1 MNKLFKLVRH
11 LTMSLFAM
19 ATLIGTTANAERLL
33 TENFE
38 YKLGNLYSQGGWL
51 KYGTQAAGP
60 VQVID
65 NALTYPDYQDK
76 AVGKAVHLTQVASG
90 EDLMRAV
97 SETAISSGKV
107 YLSAL
112 VKVNAVADD
121 QYFLSWRLS
130 NPPLLVSL
138 TKKTPPENTRLI
150 ASKGSAD
157 GKFVF
162 KISRNSA
169 TLFESTEEFELGKTY
184 LVVMSYEFKE
194 GTKNDVVQLWVN
206 PAVASTEP
214 KPNAAINSATH
225 TGADMKSFQA
235 IELRQGSSATK
246 VGPEVIVDAIRVGTA
261 WTDLFDV
268 ASTEPTMTVTPTVVY
283 DGSAVA
289 IGSSTTFATYA
300 VEYANLENP
309 IDVYLTGANRNQFEV
324 SAATIPAGS
333 GKATITLTYKPQA
346 IGKHTARINFES
358 TVSTLNTGFAAT
370 GIAWDPANPPMI
382 VAHSGGLTP
391 FTCKA
396 GEQQK
401 QTITVTTSDLPDYG
415 KAAVKGLSNGAFIIS
430 TATLLKNGNTQINIT
445 FKPLVPG
452 DYEEVIEFSGI
463 KAVTETIR
471 IYGTATENGTTE
483 DREGDRLPLDD
494 SKPLASYMQNFDGV
508 TKNKPLS
515 IEGWKNLAQV
525 GNRAWWGY
533 TWADGNSA
541 AKVTPYD
548 SKMEETTP
556 CVMTLVSPA
565 LDFKNTPNPV
575 LTFKVMGTL
584 MRDGMADQLEVCYI
598 EKDGEGMYV
607 QPIDGLNIPASPDKN
622 EEWVPYTIDL
632 KGLDL
637 ADVFFIG
644 FRFNSSRGT
653 ESTTSYYIDDFSW
666 GQTNVPL
673 IRPNIREGS
682 FKATAGKKATSPDIE
697 IEGIALTSDIK
708 ISLYGAHKGFFTL
721 STTTLPAAGGKFNL
735 DFLNTEPG
743 EYAVEVDLNSDGAP
757 LTAVIVGVQNE
768 TATGITDVIVDL
780 SQPVSVYD
788 IQGRALITNKQ
799 ISSTSELK
807 SAFGEG
813 IYIVKQGEKAC
824 KVKL

>member
-1 MNKLFKLVRH
+1 MNKLFKLVKH

-38 YKLGNLYSQGGWL
+38 YELGNLYSQGGWL

-112 VKVNAVADD
+112 VKVNAAADD
-121 QYFLSWRLS
+121 QYFLAFIQPTSAGI
-130 NPPLLVSL
+130 VD
-138 TKKTPPENTRLI
+138 KKTPPENTRLI

-309 IDVYLTGANRNQFEV
+309 IDVYLTGANRDQFEV
-324 SAATIPAGS
+324 SAETIPAGS

-370 GIAWDPANPPMI
+370 GIAWDPENPPMI
-382 VAHSGGLTP
+382 VAHSEGLTP

-463 KAVTETIR
+463 KATTETIR
-471 IYGTATENGTTE
+471 ITGTATENGTTE

-494 SKPLASYMQNFDGV
+494 SKPLASYVQNFDGV
-508 TKNKPLS
+508 IKNKPLS
-515 IEGWKNLAQV
+515 VEGWKNLAQV

-533 TWADGNSA
+533 TWADGNGA

-598 EKDGEGMYV
+598 EKDDEGMYV

-644 FRFNSSRGT
+644 FRFNSSRGA

-743 EYAVEVDLNSDGAP
+743 EYAVEVDLNSEGAP

-788 IQGRALITNKQ
+788 IQGHALITNKQ

>member
-1 MNKLFKLVRH
+1 MNKLFKLVKH

-38 YKLGNLYSQGGWL
+38 YELGNLYSKGGWL
-51 KYGTQAAGP
+51 KYGTQAAVP

-121 QYFLSWRLS
+121 QYFLAFIQPTSAGI
-130 NPPLLVSL
+130 VD
-138 TKKTPPENTRLI
+138 KKTPPENTRLI

-324 SAATIPAGS
+324 SAETIPAGS

-358 TVSTLNTGFAAT
+358 TVSTLSTGFAAT

-471 IYGTATENGTTE
+471 IYGKATENGTTE

-515 IEGWKNLAQV
+515 VDGWKNLAQV

-644 FRFNSSRGT
+644 FRFNSSRGA

-673 IRPNIREGS
+673 IRPNIRQGS

-743 EYAVEVDLNSDGAP
+743 EYAVEVDLNSEGAP

>member
-1 MNKLFKLVRH
+1 MNKLFKLVKH

-38 YKLGNLYSQGGWL
+38 YNLGNLYSQGGWL

-121 QYFLSWRLS
+121 QYFLAFIQPTSAGI
-130 NPPLLVSL
+130 VD
-138 TKKTPPENTRLI
+138 KKTPPENTRLI

-214 KPNAAINSATH
+214 QPNAAINSATH

-324 SAATIPAGS
+324 SAETIPAGS

-644 FRFNSSRGT
+644 FRFNSSRGA

-743 EYAVEVDLNSDGAP
+743 EYAVEVDLNSEGAP

-799 ISSTSELK
+799 INSTSELK

>member
-38 YKLGNLYSQGGWL
+38 YELGNLYSQGGWL

-121 QYFLSWRLS
+121 QYFLAFIQPTSAGI
-130 NPPLLVSL
+130 VD
-138 TKKTPPENTRLI
+138 KKTPPENTRLI

-214 KPNAAINSATH
+214 QPNAAINSATH

-246 VGPEVIVDAIRVGTA
+246 VGPEVIIDAIRVGTA

-289 IGSSTTFATYA
+289 IGSSTTYATYA

-324 SAATIPAGS
+324 SAETIPAGS

-533 TWADGNSA
+533 TWDDGNGA

-548 SKMEETTP
+548 SKMEESTP

-644 FRFNSSRGT
+644 FCFNSSRGA

-673 IRPNIREGS
+673 IRPNIRQGS

-743 EYAVEVDLNSDGAP
+743 EYAVEVDLNSEGAP

-768 TATGITDVIVDL
+768 TVTGITDVIVDL

-807 SAFGEG
+807 SAFVEG

>member
-38 YKLGNLYSQGGWL
+38 YELGNLYSQGGWL

-76 AVGKAVHLTQVASG
+76 ALGKAVHLTQVASG

-112 VKVNAVADD
+112 VKVNAVADN
-121 QYFLSWRLS
+121 QYFLAFIQPTSAGI
-130 NPPLLVSL
+130 VD
-138 TKKTPPENTRLI
+138 KKTPPENTRLI

-214 KPNAAINSATH
+214 QPNAAINSATH

-235 IELRQGSSATK
+235 IELRQGSSSTK

-268 ASTEPTMTVTPTVVY
+268 ASTEPTMTVTPTMVY

-289 IGSSTTFATYA
+289 IGSSTTYATYA

-324 SAATIPAGS
+324 SAETIPAGS

-644 FRFNSSRGT
+644 FRFNSSRGA

-743 EYAVEVDLNSDGAP
+743 EYAVEVDLNSEGAP

-799 ISSTSELK
+799 INSTSELK

>member
-1 MNKLFKLVRH
+1 MNKLFKLVKH

-38 YKLGNLYSQGGWL
+38 YELGNLYSQGGWL

-121 QYFLSWRLS
+121 QYFLAFIQPTSAGI
-130 NPPLLVSL
+130 VD
-138 TKKTPPENTRLI
+138 KKTPPENTRLI

-157 GKFVF
+157 GKFMF

-214 KPNAAINSATH
+214 QPNAAINSATH

-289 IGSSTTFATYA
+289 IGSSTTYATYA

-324 SAATIPAGS
+324 SAETIPAGS

-644 FRFNSSRGT
+644 FRFNSSRGA

-743 EYAVEVDLNSDGAP
+743 EYAVEVDFNSEGAP

>member
-38 YKLGNLYSQGGWL
+38 YELGNLYSQGGWL

-97 SETAISSGKV
+97 SETAITSGKV

-121 QYFLSWRLS
+121 QYFLAFIQPTSAGI
-130 NPPLLVSL
+130 VD
-138 TKKTPPENTRLI
+138 KKMPPENTRLI

-184 LVVMSYEFKE
+184 LVVMSYEFKT
-194 GTKNDVVQLWVN
+194 GDKNDVVQLWVN
-206 PAVASTEP
+206 PAVTSTEP

-324 SAATIPAGS
+324 SAETIPAGS

-401 QTITVTTSDLPDYG
+401 QTITVTTSNLPDYG

-644 FRFNSSRGT
+644 FRFNSSRGA

-743 EYAVEVDLNSDGAP
+743 EYAVEVDLNSEGAP

>member
-1 MNKLFKLVRH
+1 MNKLFKLVKH

-38 YKLGNLYSQGGWL
+38 YELGNLYSQGGWL
-51 KYGTQAAGP
+51 KYGTQATGP

-121 QYFLSWRLS
+121 QYFLAFIQPTSAGI
-130 NPPLLVSL
+130 VD
-138 TKKTPPENTRLI
+138 KKTPPENTRLI

-324 SAATIPAGS
+324 SAETIPAGS
-333 GKATITLTYKPQA
+333 GKVTITLTYKPQA

-644 FRFNSSRGT
+644 FRFNSSRGA

-743 EYAVEVDLNSDGAP
+743 EYAVEVDLNSEGAP

>member
-38 YKLGNLYSQGGWL
+38 YNLGNLYSQGGWL
-51 KYGTQAAGP
+51 KYGTQATGP

-121 QYFLSWRLS
+121 QYFLAFIQPTSAGI
-130 NPPLLVSL
+130 VD
-138 TKKTPPENTRLI
+138 KKTPPENTRLI

-157 GKFVF
+157 AKFVF

-214 KPNAAINSATH
+214 QPNAAINSATH

-324 SAATIPAGS
+324 STETIPAGS

-358 TVSTLNTGFAAT
+358 SVSTLNTGFAAT

-644 FRFNSSRGT
+644 FRFNSSRGA

-735 DFLNTEPG
+735 EFLNTEPG
-743 EYAVEVDLNSDGAP
+743 EYAVEVDLNSEGAP

-780 SQPVSVYD
+780 SQPVCVYD

>member
-38 YKLGNLYSQGGWL
+38 YELGNLYSQGGWL

-121 QYFLSWRLS
+121 QYFLAFIQPTSAGI
-130 NPPLLVSL
+130 VD
-138 TKKTPPENTRLI
+138 KKTPPENTRLI

-289 IGSSTTFATYA
+289 IGSSTTYATYA

-324 SAATIPAGS
+324 SAETIPAGS

-644 FRFNSSRGT
+644 FRFNSSRGA

-743 EYAVEVDLNSDGAP
+743 EYAVEVDLNSEGAP

>member
-38 YKLGNLYSQGGWL
+38 YELGNLYSQGGWL

-76 AVGKAVHLTQVASG
+76 AVGKAVHLTQMASG

-112 VKVNAVADD
+112 VKVNAVADN
-121 QYFLSWRLS
+121 QYFLAFIQPTSAGI
-130 NPPLLVSL
+130 VD
-138 TKKTPPENTRLI
+138 KKTPPENTRLI

-214 KPNAAINSATH
+214 QPNAAINSATH

-246 VGPEVIVDAIRVGTA
+246 VGPEVIIDAIRVGTA

-268 ASTEPTMTVTPTVVY
+268 ASTEPSMTVTPTVVY

-324 SAATIPAGS
+324 SAETIPAGS

-382 VAHSGGLTP
+382 VAHSEGLTP

-494 SKPLASYMQNFDGV
+494 SKPLASYVQNFDGV

-644 FRFNSSRGT
+644 FRFNSSRGA

-743 EYAVEVDLNSDGAP
+743 EYAVEVDLNSEGAP

>member
-38 YKLGNLYSQGGWL
+38 YELGNLYSQGGWL

-60 VQVID
+60 VQVIN

-121 QYFLSWRLS
+121 QYFLAFIQPTSAGI
-130 NPPLLVSL
+130 VD
-138 TKKTPPENTRLI
+138 KKTPPENTRLI
-150 ASKGSAD
+150 ASKGSVD

-214 KPNAAINSATH
+214 QPNAAINSATH

-246 VGPEVIVDAIRVGTA
+246 VGPEVIIDAIRVGTA

-289 IGSSTTFATYA
+289 IGSSTTFATYD

-324 SAATIPAGS
+324 SAETIPAGS

-370 GIAWDPANPPMI
+370 GIAWDPENPPMI
-382 VAHSGGLTP
+382 VAHSEGLTP

-463 KAVTETIR
+463 KATTETIR
-471 IYGTATENGTTE
+471 ITGTATENGTTE

-494 SKPLASYMQNFDGV
+494 SKPLASYVQNFDGV
-508 TKNKPLS
+508 IKNKPLS
-515 IEGWKNLAQV
+515 VEGWKNLAQV

-533 TWADGNSA
+533 TWADGNGA

-637 ADVFFIG
+637 ADTFFIG
-644 FRFNSSRGT
+644 FRFNSSRGA

-682 FKATAGKKATSPDIE
+682 FRATAGKKATSPDIE

-743 EYAVEVDLNSDGAP
+743 EYAVEVDLNSEGAP

-788 IQGRALITNKQ
+788 IQGHALITNKQ

>member
-1 MNKLFKLVRH
+1 MNKLFKLVKH

-38 YKLGNLYSQGGWL
+38 YELGNLYSQGGWL

-60 VQVID
+60 VQVIN

-112 VKVNAVADD
+112 VKVNAVADN
-121 QYFLSWRLS
+121 QYFLAFIQPTSAGI
-130 NPPLLVSL
+130 VD
-138 TKKTPPENTRLI
+138 KKTPPENTRLI

-324 SAATIPAGS
+324 TAETIPAGS

-494 SKPLASYMQNFDGV
+494 SKPLASYVQNFDGV

-565 LDFKNTPNPV
+565 LDFKKTPNPV

-637 ADVFFIG
+637 ADTFFIG
-644 FRFNSSRGT
+644 FRFNSSRGA

-673 IRPNIREGS
+673 IRPNIRQGS
-682 FKATAGKKATSPDIE
+682 FNATAGKKATSPDIE

-735 DFLNTEPG
+735 EFLNTEPG
-743 EYAVEVDLNSDGAP
+743 EFAVEVDLNSEGAP

>member
-1 MNKLFKLVRH
+1 MNKSISILKHLFGILAIVA
-11 LTMSLFAM
+11 LCGVPAQ
-19 ATLIGTTANAERLL
+19 AERML

-38 YKLGNLYSQGGWL
+38 YELGNLYSQGGWL

-60 VQVID
+60 VQVIN

-121 QYFLSWRLS
+121 QYFLAFIQPTSAGI
-130 NPPLLVSL
+130 VD
-138 TKKTPPENTRLI
+138 KKTPPENTRLI

-289 IGSSTTFATYA
+289 IGSSTTYATYT
-300 VEYANLENP
+300 VEYANLTEAVS
-309 IDVYLTGANRNQFEV
+309 VYVTGANSDQFVV
-324 SAATIPAGS
+324 SNSSIPAGS
-333 GKATITLTYKPQA
+333 GTATITLNYKPQS

-358 TVSTLNTGFAAT
+358 NVSTLNTGYAANA
-370 GIAWDPANPPMI
+370 IAWNPATPPTI
-382 VAHSGGLTP
+382 SVNTEGLKT
-391 FTCKA
+391 FECKA
-396 GEQQK
+396 GASVQ
-401 QTITVTTSDLPDYG
+401 QTITVSTSNLIDYG
-415 KAAVKGLSNGAFIIS
+415 SATVSGTANGAFIINN
-430 TATLLKNGNTQINIT
+430 ATLLKNGDTKITIT
-445 FKPLVPG
+445 FKPLVEG
-452 DYEEVIEFSGI
+452 NYTDQIVFSAL
-463 KAVTETIR
+463 KADSKSITVS
-471 IYGTATENGTTE
+471 GVATADDVAGK
-483 DREGDRLPLDD
+483 EGDQLPLDD
-494 SKPLASYMQNFDGV
+494 SNPLTSYLHNFDGV
-508 TKNKPLS
+508 TKNQPLS
-515 IEGWKNLAQV
+515 LAGWKNLAQV
-525 GNRAWWGY
+525 GTRAWWGY
-533 TWADGNSA
+533 TWDNGNSA

-548 SKMEETTP
+548 SKAETSTP

-565 LDFKNTPNPV
+565 LDFKNTANPV
-575 LTFKVMGTL
+575 LTFDLMGTL
-584 MRDGMADQLEVCYI
+584 MREGMDDVLQVCYI
-598 EKDGEGMYV
+598 EKDGDGMYV
-607 QPIDGLNIPASPDKN
+607 EPIQGLNIPCAAEQNGK
-622 EEWVPYTIDL
+622 WVPYTIDL

-637 ADVFFIG
+637 ADTFFIG

-653 ESTTSYYIDDFSW
+653 ESTTSYFVDNFTW

-673 IRPNIREGS
+673 IRTSVRELV
-682 FKATAGKKATSPDIE
+682 FPATIGKQATSPE
-697 IEGIALTSDIK
+697 IGVEGMALTAPISL
-708 ISLYGAHKGFFTL
+708 SLYGADKDKFTL
-721 STTTLPAAGGKFNL
+721 SATSLPAEGGKFTL
-735 DFLNTEPG
+735 DFIHNEEGT
-743 EYAVEVDLNSDGAP
+743 YAVEVDLESDGAP
-757 LTAVIVGVQNE
+757 VTAVVVGANNQMS
-768 TATGITDVIVDL
+768 TGIQTVVIDL
-780 SQPVSVYD
+780 EQPVSVYD
-788 IQGRALITNKQ
+788 LQGRVLINSKKV
-799 ISSTSELK
+799 SSLSNVKAT
-807 SAFGEG
+807 FGEG

>member
-38 YKLGNLYSQGGWL
+38 YNLGNLYSQGGWL

-65 NALTYPDYQDK
+65 NALTYPGYQDK

-121 QYFLSWRLS
+121 QYFLAFIQPTSAGI
-130 NPPLLVSL
+130 VD
-138 TKKTPPENTRLI
+138 KKTPPENTRLI

-214 KPNAAINSATH
+214 QPNAAINSATH

-289 IGSSTTFATYA
+289 IGSSTTYATYA

-324 SAATIPAGS
+324 SAETIPAGS

-644 FRFNSSRGT
+644 FRFNSSRGA

-697 IEGIALTSDIK
+697 VEGIALTSDIK

-743 EYAVEVDLNSDGAP
+743 EYAVEVDLNSEGAP

>member
-38 YKLGNLYSQGGWL
+38 YNLGNLYSQGGWL

-97 SETAISSGKV
+97 SATAITSGKV

-121 QYFLSWRLS
+121 QYFLAFIQPTSAGI
-130 NPPLLVSL
+130 VD
-138 TKKTPPENTRLI
+138 KKTPPENTRLI

-214 KPNAAINSATH
+214 QPNAAINSATH

-246 VGPEVIVDAIRVGTA
+246 VGPEVIIDAIRVGTA

-289 IGSSTTFATYA
+289 IGSSTTYATYA

-324 SAATIPAGS
+324 SAETIPAGS

-548 SKMEETTP
+548 SKMEENTP

-598 EKDGEGMYV
+598 EKDGESMYV

-644 FRFNSSRGT
+644 FRFNSSRGA

-743 EYAVEVDLNSDGAP
+743 EYAVEVDLNSEGAP

>member
-38 YKLGNLYSQGGWL
+38 YELGNLYSQGGWL

-76 AVGKAVHLTQVASG
+76 TVGKAVHLTQVASG

-121 QYFLSWRLS
+121 QYFLAFIQPTSAGI
-130 NPPLLVSL
+130 VD
-138 TKKTPPENTRLI
+138 KKTPPENTRLI
-150 ASKGSAD
+150 ASKGSVD

-289 IGSSTTFATYA
+289 IGSSTTFATYD

-324 SAATIPAGS
+324 SAETIPAGS

-370 GIAWDPANPPMI
+370 GIAWDPENPPTI
-382 VAHSGGLTP
+382 VAHSEGLTP

-471 IYGTATENGTTE
+471 ITGTATENGTTE

-494 SKPLASYMQNFDGV
+494 SKPLASYVQNFDGV

-637 ADVFFIG
+637 ADTFFIG
-644 FRFNSSRGT
+644 FRFNSSRGA

-743 EYAVEVDLNSDGAP
+743 EYAVEVDLNSEGAP

-788 IQGRALITNKQ
+788 IQGHALITNKQ

>member
-38 YKLGNLYSQGGWL
+38 YELGNLYSQGGWL

-60 VQVID
+60 VQVIN
-65 NALTYPDYQDK
+65 NALTYPDFQDK

-121 QYFLSWRLS
+121 QYFLAFIQPTSAGI
-130 NPPLLVSL
+130 VD
-138 TKKTPPENTRLI
+138 KKTPPENTRLI
-150 ASKGSAD
+150 ASKCSAD

-246 VGPEVIVDAIRVGTA
+246 AGPEVIVDAIRVGTA

-289 IGSSTTFATYA
+289 IGSSTTYATYA

-324 SAATIPAGS
+324 SAETIPAGS

-598 EKDGEGMYV
+598 EKDGEGIYV

-644 FRFNSSRGT
+644 FRFNSSRGA

-743 EYAVEVDLNSDGAP
+743 EYAVEVDLNSEGAP

>member
-1 MNKLFKLVRH
+1 MNKLFKLVKH

-38 YKLGNLYSQGGWL
+38 YELGNLYSQGGWL

-121 QYFLSWRLS
+121 QYFLAFIQPTSAGI
-130 NPPLLVSL
+130 VD
-138 TKKTPPENTRLI
+138 KKTPPENTRLI

-246 VGPEVIVDAIRVGTA
+246 VGPEVIIDAIRVGTA

-324 SAATIPAGS
+324 SAETIPAGS

-644 FRFNSSRGT
+644 FRFNSSRGA

-743 EYAVEVDLNSDGAP
+743 EYAVEVDLNSEGAP

-788 IQGRALITNKQ
+788 IQGHALITNKQ

>member
-38 YKLGNLYSQGGWL
+38 YELGNLYSQGGWL

-121 QYFLSWRLS
+121 QYFLAFIQPTSAGI
-130 NPPLLVSL
+130 VD
-138 TKKTPPENTRLI
+138 KKTPPENTRLI

-214 KPNAAINSATH
+214 QPNAAINSATH

-289 IGSSTTFATYA
+289 IGSNTTYATYA

-324 SAATIPAGS
+324 SAETIPAGS

-607 QPIDGLNIPASPDKN
+607 QPIDGLNIPATPDKN

-644 FRFNSSRGT
+644 FRFNSSRGA

-743 EYAVEVDLNSDGAP
+743 EYAVEVDLNSEGAP

>member
-38 YKLGNLYSQGGWL
+38 YELGNLYSQGDWL

-65 NALTYPDYQDK
+65 NTLTYPDYQDK

-112 VKVNAVADD
+112 VKVNAVADN
-121 QYFLSWRLS
+121 QYFLAFIQPTSAGI
-130 NPPLLVSL
+130 VD
-138 TKKTPPENTRLI
+138 KKTPPENTRLI

-214 KPNAAINSATH
+214 QPNAAINSATH

-246 VGPEVIVDAIRVGTA
+246 VGPEVIIDAIRVGTA

-289 IGSSTTFATYA
+289 IGSSTTYATYA

-324 SAATIPAGS
+324 SAETIPAGS

-483 DREGDRLPLDD
+483 DREGDRLPLND

-644 FRFNSSRGT
+644 FRFNSSRGA

-743 EYAVEVDLNSDGAP
+743 EYAVEVDLNSEGAP

>member
-38 YKLGNLYSQGGWL
+38 YELGNLYSQGGWL

-121 QYFLSWRLS
+121 QYFLAFIQPTSAGI
-130 NPPLLVSL
+130 VD
-138 TKKTPPENTRLI
+138 KKTPPENTRLI

-214 KPNAAINSATH
+214 QPNAAINSATH

-289 IGSSTTFATYA
+289 IGSSTTFATYD

-324 SAATIPAGS
+324 SAETIPAGS

-494 SKPLASYMQNFDGV
+494 SKPLASYVQNFDGV

-644 FRFNSSRGT
+644 FRFNSSRGA

-743 EYAVEVDLNSDGAP
+743 EYAVEVDLNSEGAP

>member
-38 YKLGNLYSQGGWL
+38 YELGNLYSQGGWL

-121 QYFLSWRLS
+121 QYFLAFIQPTSAGI
-130 NPPLLVSL
+130 VD
-138 TKKTPPENTRLI
+138 KKTPPENTRLI

-246 VGPEVIVDAIRVGTA
+246 VGPEVIIDAIRVGTA

-289 IGSSTTFATYA
+289 IGSSTTYATYA

-324 SAATIPAGS
+324 SAETIPAGS

-494 SKPLASYMQNFDGV
+494 SKPLASYMQNFDDV

-533 TWADGNSA
+533 TWDDGNGA

-548 SKMEETTP
+548 SKMEESTP

-607 QPIDGLNIPASPDKN
+607 QPINGLNIPASPDKN

-644 FRFNSSRGT
+644 FRFNSSRGA

-743 EYAVEVDLNSDGAP
+743 EYAVEVDLNSEGAP

>member
-38 YKLGNLYSQGGWL
+38 YELGNLYSQGGWL

-121 QYFLSWRLS
+121 QYFLAFIQPTSAGI
-130 NPPLLVSL
+130 VD
-138 TKKTPPENTRLI
+138 KKTPPENTRLI

-157 GKFVF
+157 GKFMF

-214 KPNAAINSATH
+214 QPNAAINSATH

-289 IGSSTTFATYA
+289 IGSSTTYATYA

-324 SAATIPAGS
+324 SAETIPAGS

-533 TWADGNSA
+533 TWDDGNGA

-548 SKMEETTP
+548 SKMEESTP

-644 FRFNSSRGT
+644 FRFNSSRGA

-743 EYAVEVDLNSDGAP
+743 EYAVEVDLNSEGAP

>member
-38 YKLGNLYSQGGWL
+38 YELGNLYSQGGWL

-60 VQVID
+60 VQVIN

-121 QYFLSWRLS
+121 QYFLAFIQPTSAGI
-130 NPPLLVSL
+130 VD
-138 TKKTPPENTRLI
+138 KKTPPENTRLI

-214 KPNAAINSATH
+214 QPNAAINSATH

-246 VGPEVIVDAIRVGTA
+246 VGPEVIIDAIRVGTA

-289 IGSSTTFATYA
+289 IGSSTTYATYA

-324 SAATIPAGS
+324 SAETIPAGS

-533 TWADGNSA
+533 TWDDGNGA

-743 EYAVEVDLNSDGAP
+743 EYAVEVDLNSEGAP

>member
-38 YKLGNLYSQGGWL
+38 YELGNLYSQGGWL

-121 QYFLSWRLS
+121 QYFLAFIQPTSAGI
-130 NPPLLVSL
+130 VD
-138 TKKTPPENTRLI
+138 KKTPPENTRLI

-214 KPNAAINSATH
+214 QPNAAINSATH

-246 VGPEVIVDAIRVGTA
+246 VGPDVIIDAIRVGTA

-324 SAATIPAGS
+324 SAETIPAGS

-584 MRDGMADQLEVCYI
+584 MRDGMADQLELCYI

-632 KGLDL
+632 KGLSL

-644 FRFNSSRGT
+644 FRFNSSRGA

-743 EYAVEVDLNSDGAP
+743 EYAVEVDLNSEGAP

-799 ISSTSELK
+799 LSSTSELK

>member
-1 MNKLFKLVRH
+1 MNKLFRLVKH

-38 YKLGNLYSQGGWL
+38 YELGNLYFQGGWL

-121 QYFLSWRLS
+121 QYFLAFIQPTSAGI
-130 NPPLLVSL
+130 VD
-138 TKKTPPENTRLI
+138 KKTPPENTRLI

-214 KPNAAINSATH
+214 QPNAAINSATH

-246 VGPEVIVDAIRVGTA
+246 VGPEVIIDAIRVGTA
-261 WTDLFDV
+261 WADLFDV

-324 SAATIPAGS
+324 SAETIPAGS

-533 TWADGNSA
+533 TWDDGNSA

-644 FRFNSSRGT
+644 FRFNSSRGA

-743 EYAVEVDLNSDGAP
+743 EYAVEVDLNSEGAP

-807 SAFGEG
+807 IAFGEG
-813 IYIVKQGEKAC
+813 IYIVKQGKKAC

>member
-1 MNKLFKLVRH
+1 MNKLFKLVKH

-38 YKLGNLYSQGGWL
+38 YNLGNLYSQGGWL

-121 QYFLSWRLS
+121 QYFLAFIQPTSAGI
-130 NPPLLVSL
+130 VD
-138 TKKTPPENTRLI
+138 KKTPPENTRLI

-289 IGSSTTFATYA
+289 IGSSTTYATYA

-324 SAATIPAGS
+324 SAETIPAGS

-644 FRFNSSRGT
+644 FRFNSSRGA

-743 EYAVEVDLNSDGAP
+743 EYAVEVDLNSEGAP

>member
-38 YKLGNLYSQGGWL
+38 YELGNLYSQGGWL

-121 QYFLSWRLS
+121 QYFLAFIQPTSAGI
-130 NPPLLVSL
+130 VD
-138 TKKTPPENTRLI
+138 KKTPPENTRLI

-214 KPNAAINSATH
+214 QPNAAINSATH

-246 VGPEVIVDAIRVGTA
+246 VGPEVIIDAIRVGTA

-289 IGSSTTFATYA
+289 IGSSTTYATYA

-324 SAATIPAGS
+324 SAETIPAGS

-494 SKPLASYMQNFDGV
+494 SKPLASYVQNFDGV

-548 SKMEETTP
+548 SKMEATTP

-584 MRDGMADQLEVCYI
+584 MREGMTDELEVCYI

-644 FRFNSSRGT
+644 FRFNSSRGA

-735 DFLNTEPG
+735 HFLNTEPG
-743 EYAVEVDLNSDGAP
+743 EYAVEVDLNSEGAP

>member
-38 YKLGNLYSQGGWL
+38 YELGSLYSQGGWL
-51 KYGTQAAGP
+51 KYGTQATGP

-121 QYFLSWRLS
+121 QYFLAFIQPTSAGI
-130 NPPLLVSL
+130 VD
-138 TKKTPPENTRLI
+138 KKTPPENTRLI

-214 KPNAAINSATH
+214 QPNAAINSATH

-246 VGPEVIVDAIRVGTA
+246 VGPEVIIDAIRVGTA

-289 IGSSTTFATYA
+289 IGSSTTYATYA

-324 SAATIPAGS
+324 SAETIPAGS

-533 TWADGNSA
+533 TWDDGNSA

-548 SKMEETTP
+548 SKMEESTP

-584 MRDGMADQLEVCYI
+584 IRDGMADQLEVCYI

-644 FRFNSSRGT
+644 FRFNSSRGA

-743 EYAVEVDLNSDGAP
+743 EYAVEVDLNSEGAP

>member
-1 MNKLFKLVRH
+1 MNKLFKLVKH

-38 YKLGNLYSQGGWL
+38 YELGNLYSQGGWL

-60 VQVID
+60 VQVIN

-121 QYFLSWRLS
+121 QYFLAFIQPTSAGI
-130 NPPLLVSL
+130 VD
-138 TKKTPPENTRLI
+138 KKTPPENTRLI

-214 KPNAAINSATH
+214 QPIAAINSATH

-246 VGPEVIVDAIRVGTA
+246 VGPEVIIDAIRVGTA

-289 IGSSTTFATYA
+289 IGSSTTYATYA

-324 SAATIPAGS
+324 SAETIPAGS

-598 EKDGEGMYV
+598 EKDGESMYV

-644 FRFNSSRGT
+644 FRFNSSRGA

-743 EYAVEVDLNSDGAP
+743 EYAVEVDLNSEGAP

>member
-1 MNKLFKLVRH
+1 MNKLFKLVKH

-38 YKLGNLYSQGGWL
+38 YELGNLYSQGGWL

-76 AVGKAVHLTQVASG
+76 AVGKAVLLTQVASG

-121 QYFLSWRLS
+121 QYFLAFIQPTSAGI
-130 NPPLLVSL
+130 VD
-138 TKKTPPENTRLI
+138 KKTPPENTRLI

-246 VGPEVIVDAIRVGTA
+246 VGPEVIIDAIRVGTA

-324 SAATIPAGS
+324 STETIPAGS

-358 TVSTLNTGFAAT
+358 SVSTLNTGFAAT
-370 GIAWDPANPPMI
+370 GIAWDPENPPTI
-382 VAHSGGLTP
+382 VARSEGLTP

-533 TWADGNSA
+533 TWDDGNGA

-548 SKMEETTP
+548 SKMEESTP

-637 ADVFFIG
+637 ADTFFIG
-644 FRFNSSRGT
+644 FRFNSSRGA

-743 EYAVEVDLNSDGAP
+743 EYAVEVDLNSEGAP

>member
-38 YKLGNLYSQGGWL
+38 YELGNLYSQGGWL

-121 QYFLSWRLS
+121 QYFLAFIQPTSAGI
-130 NPPLLVSL
+130 VD
-138 TKKTPPENTRLI
+138 KKTPPENTRLI

-214 KPNAAINSATH
+214 QPNAAINSATH

-246 VGPEVIVDAIRVGTA
+246 VGPEVIIDAIRVGTA

-289 IGSSTTFATYA
+289 IGSSTTYATYA

-324 SAATIPAGS
+324 SAETIPAGS

-533 TWADGNSA
+533 TWDDGNGA

-637 ADVFFIG
+637 ADEFFIG
-644 FRFNSSRGT
+644 FRFNSSRGA

-682 FKATAGKKATSPDIE
+682 FRATAGKKATSPDIE

-743 EYAVEVDLNSDGAP
+743 EYAVEVDLNSEGAP

>member
-38 YKLGNLYSQGGWL
+38 YNLGNLYSQGGWL

-97 SETAISSGKV
+97 SETAITSGKV

-121 QYFLSWRLS
+121 QYFLAFIQPTSAGI
-130 NPPLLVSL
+130 VD
-138 TKKTPPENTRLI
+138 KKTPPENTRLI

-268 ASTEPTMTVTPTVVY
+268 ASTEPSMTVTPTVVY

-289 IGSSTTFATYA
+289 IGSSTTYATYA

-324 SAATIPAGS
+324 SAETIPAGS

-358 TVSTLNTGFAAT
+358 SVSTLNTGFAAT
-370 GIAWDPANPPMI
+370 AIAWDPANPPTI
-382 VAHSGGLTP
+382 VAHSEGLTP

-401 QTITVTTSDLPDYG
+401 QTITVTTSNLPDYG

-463 KAVTETIR
+463 KATTETIR
-471 IYGTATENGTTE
+471 ITGTATENGATE

-494 SKPLASYMQNFDGV
+494 SKPLPSYVQNFDGV

-697 IEGIALTSDIK
+697 IEGIALTNDIK

-743 EYAVEVDLNSDGAP
+743 EYAVEVDLNSEGAP

>member
-38 YKLGNLYSQGGWL
+38 YELGNLYSQGGWL

-112 VKVNAVADD
+112 VKVNAVAND
-121 QYFLSWRLS
+121 QYFLAFIQPTSAGI
-130 NPPLLVSL
+130 VD
-138 TKKTPPENTRLI
+138 KKTPPENTRLI

-324 SAATIPAGS
+324 SAETIPAGS
-333 GKATITLTYKPQA
+333 GKVTITLTYKPQA

-483 DREGDRLPLDD
+483 DREGDRLPLDE

-533 TWADGNSA
+533 TWADGNGA

-644 FRFNSSRGT
+644 FRFNSSRGA

-743 EYAVEVDLNSDGAP
+743 EYAVEVDLNSEGAP

>member
-38 YKLGNLYSQGGWL
+38 YELGNLYSQGGWL

-121 QYFLSWRLS
+121 QYFLAFIQPTSAGI
-130 NPPLLVSL
+130 VD
-138 TKKTPPENTRLI
+138 KKTPPENTRLI

-214 KPNAAINSATH
+214 QPNAAINSATH

-324 SAATIPAGS
+324 SAETIPAGS

-370 GIAWDPANPPMI
+370 GIAWDPENPPMI
-382 VAHSGGLTP
+382 VAHSEGLTP

-430 TATLLKNGNTQINIT
+430 TATLLKNGNTQITIT

-471 IYGTATENGTTE
+471 ITGTATENGTTE

-637 ADVFFIG
+637 ADTFFIG
-644 FRFNSSRGT
+644 FRFNSSRGA

-743 EYAVEVDLNSDGAP
+743 EYAVEVDLNSEGAP

-768 TATGITDVIVDL
+768 TATGITD
-780 SQPVSVYD
+780 
-788 IQGRALITNKQ
+788 
-799 ISSTSELK
+799 
-807 SAFGEG
+807 
-813 IYIVKQGEKAC
+813 
-824 KVKL
+824 

>member
-38 YKLGNLYSQGGWL
+38 YELGNLYSQGGWL

-112 VKVNAVADD
+112 VKVNAVADN
-121 QYFLSWRLS
+121 QYFLAFIQPTSAGI
-130 NPPLLVSL
+130 VD
-138 TKKTPPENTRLI
+138 KKTPPENTRLI

-214 KPNAAINSATH
+214 QPNAAINSATH

-246 VGPEVIVDAIRVGTA
+246 VGPEVIIDAIRVGTA

-289 IGSSTTFATYA
+289 IGSSTTYATYA

-324 SAATIPAGS
+324 SAETIPAGS

-598 EKDGEGMYV
+598 EKDGESMYV

-644 FRFNSSRGT
+644 FRFNSSRGA

-735 DFLNTEPG
+735 EFLNTEPG
-743 EYAVEVDLNSDGAP
+743 EYAVEVDLNSEGAP

>member
-1 MNKLFKLVRH
+1 MNKLFKLVKH

-38 YKLGNLYSQGGWL
+38 YELGNLYSQGGWL

-121 QYFLSWRLS
+121 QYFLAFIQPTSAGI
-130 NPPLLVSL
+130 VD
-138 TKKTPPENTRLI
+138 KKTPPENTRLI
-150 ASKGSAD
+150 ASKGSVD

-289 IGSSTTFATYA
+289 IGSSTTFATYD

-324 SAATIPAGS
+324 SAETIPAGS

-370 GIAWDPANPPMI
+370 GIAWDPENPPMI
-382 VAHSGGLTP
+382 VAHSEGLTP

-463 KAVTETIR
+463 KATTETIR
-471 IYGTATENGTTE
+471 ITGKATENGTTE

-494 SKPLASYMQNFDGV
+494 SKPLASYVQNFDGV
-508 TKNKPLS
+508 IKNKPLS
-515 IEGWKNLAQV
+515 VEGWKNLAQV

-533 TWADGNSA
+533 TWADGNGA

-556 CVMTLVSPA
+556 CMMTLVSPA

-644 FRFNSSRGT
+644 FRFNSSRGA

-682 FKATAGKKATSPDIE
+682 FKATAGKKAISPDIE

-743 EYAVEVDLNSDGAP
+743 EYAVEVDLNSEGAP

-788 IQGRALITNKQ
+788 IQGHALITNKQ